1 VGSEVLA
8 VAERVVTDDQVE
20 RAGVAAEGLEG
31 KGCASRVAFASADG
45 GGLLADLVF
54 HGRLFHAPEA
64 ELSPAGHGHF
74 FDQGVFD
81 RGFRLEF
88 LVDVG
93 DDLEEALFEF
103 TFQDYGFGEETMF
116 EGVG

>member
-1 VGSEVLA
+1 
-8 VAERVVTDDQVE
+8 
-20 RAGVAAEGLEG
+20 
-31 KGCASRVAFASADG
+31 
-45 GGLLADLVF
+45 
-54 HGRLFHAPEA
+54 
-64 ELSPAGHGHF
+64 
-74 FDQGVFD
+74 VFD